1 MDILGFLES
10 VSIYVILIL
19 MVITLKKLWES
30 EKKARIDREEKIEKM
45 FNEIMGNN
53 EKWGEKWKIK

>member
-1 MDILGFLES
+1 MDISGFLES
-10 VSIYVILIL
+10 VSIYAILIL
-19 MVITLKKLWES
+19 TVITMKILWKS

-53 EKWGEKWKIK
+53 EK

>member
-1 MDILGFLES
+1 MDISGFLES
-10 VSIYVILIL
+10 VSIYAILIL
-19 MVITLKKLWES
+19 MVITMKTLWES

-53 EKWGEKWKIK
+53 EK